1 MLVGTTG
8 FESNSQR
15 RGKFRPCV
23 QEGKMFIKGSK
34 FYADWRTPD
43 GVRHR
48 RSFDTRLGAIR
59 FENRQKRQNP
69 RKARL
74 EAAALASP
82 QGRSGSGVSPV
93 SSVASRRN
101 SRSKNSATATSR
113 RPSPVGAILAA
124 APDTPTQPGSG
135 LSLVLSPRQVLQA
148 SMCLAPFPHSH
159 GRSGRPRTKRVG
171 VSPAQ
176 TSDCAGS
183 SLVHST

>member
-1 MLVGTTG
+1 MVGTTG
-8 FESNSQR
+8 FVSTSQL
-15 RGKFRPCV
+15 RGKFRACV

-59 FENRQKRQNP
+59 YENKAKRQNP

-74 EAAALASP
+74 EAAALESP
-82 QGRSGSGVSPV
+82 QGRSGSGVSPE

-101 SRSKNSATATSR
+101 SRSKNSAVARSR
-113 RPSPVGAILAA
+113 KQSRAGSISAA
-124 APDTPTQPGSG
+124 AQDTPTQPGSG
-135 LSLVLSPRQVLQA
+135 LSLVLSPVQVLQA
-148 SMCLAPFPHSH
+148 SQCLAAFPHNH
-159 GRSGRPRTKRVG
+159 GRSGRPKTKRVG
-171 VSPAQ
+171 VSPAP

-183 SLVHST
+183 SLVRST